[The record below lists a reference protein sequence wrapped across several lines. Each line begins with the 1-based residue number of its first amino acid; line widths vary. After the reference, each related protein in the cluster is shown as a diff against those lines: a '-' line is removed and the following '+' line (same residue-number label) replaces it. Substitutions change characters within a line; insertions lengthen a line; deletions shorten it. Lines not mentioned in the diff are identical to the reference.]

1 MLTGSD
7 APGARRGERPN
18 PGALKWRGG
27 EGAGGPLGPGG
38 GAGSGEPSMPG
49 TLRTPE
55 GRERLMKIIWLI
67 SLAMLALGYALIFW
81 IWVRGG
87 L

>member
-1 MLTGSD
+1 
-7 APGARRGERPN
+7 
-18 PGALKWRGG
+18 
-27 EGAGGPLGPGG
+27 
-38 GAGSGEPSMPG
+38 MPG